1 MKFIYIFFVSAGVFG
16 SSLLHA
22 QVQVS
27 KEPFHRQVMENPYFR
42 LLDVW
47 LKPADTTQFHI
58 HSTPSFFL
66 HFTNVRIATQVIGG
80 EWVKEKTVAG
90 NSWYRSFSPDKL
102 VHRVTNLDTALFH
115 VTDMELLSPY
125 DVNQAFVPLPFIVI
139 FENEKLVVYQVKGPQ
154 SEKTI
159 GKRGPLLLQVLAG
172 SGVGVIDIATK
183 QRSAINAGSHF
194 YMQPGSSFYLDG
206 LQSDDANIILIEIK

>member
-1 MKFIYIFFVSAGVFG
+1 
-16 SSLLHA
+16 
-22 QVQVS
+22 
-27 KEPFHRQVMENPYFR
+27 MEFQYNPKY
-42 LLDVW
+42 
-47 LKPADTTQFHI
+47 
-58 HSTPSFFL
+58 PSVERDL
-66 HFTNVRIATQVIGG
+66 AMVVPKSMQYN
-80 EWVKEKTVAG
+80 EVKERLT
-90 NSWYRSFSPDKL
+90 KL
-102 VHRVTNLDTALFH
+102 KLSKLQDIRLF
-115 VTDMELLSPY
+115 D
-125 DVNQAFVPLPFIVI
+125 I